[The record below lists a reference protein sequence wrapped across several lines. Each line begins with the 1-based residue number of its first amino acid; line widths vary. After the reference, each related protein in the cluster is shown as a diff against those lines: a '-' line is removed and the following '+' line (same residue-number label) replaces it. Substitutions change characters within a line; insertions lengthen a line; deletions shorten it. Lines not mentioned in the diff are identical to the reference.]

1 MSGTKTQHTHTISK
15 VSCLQ
20 VRHEG
25 LFQSPVGQ
33 NLESLYVQA
42 GDPVQEVQFSALLP
56 MFWVTT
62 TSPAPPRLS
71 FSVHK
76 QETRI

>member
-1 MSGTKTQHTHTISK
+1 MSGTKTQYMHTFNK
-15 VSCLQ
+15 
-20 VRHEG
+20 G

-33 NLESLYVQA
+33 NLENPYVQA
-42 GDPVQEVQFSALLP
+42 GDPVQDIQFSALLP
-56 MFWVTT
+56 MFWVT

-76 QETRI
+76 QETGI